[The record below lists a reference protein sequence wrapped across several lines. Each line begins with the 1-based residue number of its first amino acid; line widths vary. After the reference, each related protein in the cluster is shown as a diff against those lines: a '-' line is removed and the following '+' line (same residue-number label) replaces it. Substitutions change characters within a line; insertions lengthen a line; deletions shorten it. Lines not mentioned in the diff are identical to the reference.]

1 MNKIYI
7 FSGLG
12 VDKRVFD
19 NIDFGDLDVCFIDWI
34 TPEKNESIESY
45 AYRIS
50 KHITTT
56 RPTIIGLSFGGMIAV
71 EIAKILDVEK
81 LVLIA
86 SSKSKNEL
94 PIYYR
99 LLGKLKLNRLIP
111 SSLFKMHHVF
121 MDWIFGINLKS
132 DKKLLKNIL
141 KDTDPFFLSWAIDKI
156 LNWNNTVYPQNCIHI
171 HGEKDR
177 LIPINNIRVDFIIK
191 NGGHFMTVTQS
202 SDIEKTIKSLNL

>member
-7 FSGLG
+7 LSGLG

-19 NIDFGDLDVCFIDWI
+19 NINFGDLDVCFIDWI
-34 TPEKNESIESY
+34 TPNKNESIESY

-50 KHITTT
+50 KHIITTK
-56 RPTIIGLSFGGMIAV
+56 PIIIGLSFGGMIAV
-71 EIAKILDVEK
+71 EIAKILDIEK

-86 SSKSKNEL
+86 SAKSKNEL
-94 PIYYR
+94 PVYYR
-99 LLGKLKLNRLIP
+99 LFGKLKLNRLIP
-111 SSLFKMHHVF
+111 SSFFKMHHMF
-121 MDWIFGINLKS
+121 MDWLFGIKLKS

-141 KDTDPFFLSWAIDKI
+141 KDTDPLFLSWAIDKI

-177 LIPINNIRVDFIIK
+177 LININNIQVDFIIK
-191 NGGHFMTVTQS
+191 NGGHFMTVTHS
-202 SDIEKTIKSLNL
+202 SEIEKIIKSLNL